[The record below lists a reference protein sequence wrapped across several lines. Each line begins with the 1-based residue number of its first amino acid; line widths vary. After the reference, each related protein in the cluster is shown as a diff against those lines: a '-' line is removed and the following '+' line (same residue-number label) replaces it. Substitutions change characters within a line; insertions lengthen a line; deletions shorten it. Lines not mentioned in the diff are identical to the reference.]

1 MKGGRGKLTLGF
13 KCSARLIRCEAWKRE
28 VCFAASTSHL
38 PHRKM
43 KTLTKGNP
51 IKLILLFA
59 VPLLIGN
66 LFQQLYSLSDTII
79 VGQTLGVDA
88 LAAVGSTGSIQFL
101 IIGFAQGLTAG
112 LSILTAQYFG
122 AGDYQK
128 VRQSFVTSIVITV
141 IVTVLLTIFSLTFVG
156 KILDLMQTPAEIK
169 NDAQTFISVIFASMV
184 VLMAYNLLSNIIRAL
199 GDSKTPLYFL
209 IFATIVNVI
218 LELLFLLVFHWGIAG
233 AGFATV
239 LAQGVSVVLCI
250 VYIVRKLPLLQI
262 EWKDFKTITKESLGK
277 HLYVGLPMA
286 FQMSIIAIGSVLLQ
300 SALNGLGTTAVAAS
314 TAGGKIDQLATLPLM
329 SFGVAMATF
338 TAQNYGAKK
347 YGRILQ
353 GVRQTIIVS
362 IAVAIIGAVLI
373 IIFGKQLVTLF
384 VGNQAPA
391 VLKLSQT
398 YFNITCTFYWV
409 LGILFVIRYTLQ
421 GLGQSIVPTLAGIAE
436 LVMRSSAAL
445 FLAKALGYA
454 GACCANPMAWAGSC
468 FVLIPSYVK
477 SYKML
482 KQREKEQDNK
492 SNEESCTE
500 C

>member
-1 MKGGRGKLTLGF
+1 MLNIF
-13 KCSARLIRCEAWKRE
+13 
-28 VCFAASTSHL
+28 
-38 PHRKM
+38 
-43 KTLTKGNP
+43 
-51 IKLILLFA
+51 IL
-59 VPLLIGN
+59 
-66 LFQQLYSLSDTII
+66 
-79 VGQTLGVDA
+79 
-88 LAAVGSTGSIQFL
+88 
-101 IIGFAQGLTAG
+101 
-112 LSILTAQYFG
+112 
-122 AGDYQK
+122 
-128 VRQSFVTSIVITV
+128 
-141 IVTVLLTIFSLTFVG
+141 
-156 KILDLMQTPAEIK
+156 
-169 NDAQTFISVIFASMV
+169 
-184 VLMAYNLLSNIIRAL
+184 
-199 GDSKTPLYFL
+199 
-209 IFATIVNVI
+209 ATIVNVI

-250 VYIVRKLPLLQI
+250 VYIIRKLPLLQI

-314 TAGGKIDQLATLPLM
+314 TAGGKIDQLATLPMM

-362 IAVAIIGAVLI
+362 ITVAIIGAVLI

-445 FLAKALGYA
+445 FLAKVLGYA

-492 SNEESCTE
+492 SNEESGTE

>member
-1 MKGGRGKLTLGF
+1 
-13 KCSARLIRCEAWKRE
+13 
-28 VCFAASTSHL
+28 
-38 PHRKM
+38 M

-156 KILDLMQTPAEIK
+156 KILDLMQTPSEIK

-218 LELLFLLVFHWGIAG
+218 LELLFLLVFHW
-233 AGFATV
+233 
-239 LAQGVSVVLCI
+239 
-250 VYIVRKLPLLQI
+250 
-262 EWKDFKTITKESLGK
+262 
-277 HLYVGLPMA
+277 
-286 FQMSIIAIGSVLLQ
+286 
-300 SALNGLGTTAVAAS
+300 
-314 TAGGKIDQLATLPLM
+314 
-329 SFGVAMATF
+329 
-338 TAQNYGAKK
+338 
-347 YGRILQ
+347 
-353 GVRQTIIVS
+353 
-362 IAVAIIGAVLI
+362 
-373 IIFGKQLVTLF
+373 
-384 VGNQAPA
+384 
-391 VLKLSQT
+391 
-398 YFNITCTFYWV
+398 
-409 LGILFVIRYTLQ
+409 
-421 GLGQSIVPTLAGIAE
+421 
-436 LVMRSSAAL
+436 
-445 FLAKALGYA
+445 
-454 GACCANPMAWAGSC
+454 
-468 FVLIPSYVK
+468 
-477 SYKML
+477 
-482 KQREKEQDNK
+482 
-492 SNEESCTE
+492 
-500 C
+500 

>member
-1 MKGGRGKLTLGF
+1 MKGGRGKLTFGF

-28 VCFAASTSHL
+28 VCFAALTSHL
-38 PHRKM
+38 PQRKM

-250 VYIVRKLPLLQI
+250 VYIIRKLPLLQI
-262 EWKDFKTITKESLGK
+262 EWKDFKTITKKSLGK

-314 TAGGKIDQLATLPLM
+314 TAGGKIDQLA
-329 SFGVAMATF
+329 
-338 TAQNYGAKK
+338 
-347 YGRILQ
+347 
-353 GVRQTIIVS
+353 
-362 IAVAIIGAVLI
+362 
-373 IIFGKQLVTLF
+373 
-384 VGNQAPA
+384 
-391 VLKLSQT
+391 
-398 YFNITCTFYWV
+398 
-409 LGILFVIRYTLQ
+409 
-421 GLGQSIVPTLAGIAE
+421 
-436 LVMRSSAAL
+436 
-445 FLAKALGYA
+445 
-454 GACCANPMAWAGSC
+454 
-468 FVLIPSYVK
+468 
-477 SYKML
+477 
-482 KQREKEQDNK
+482 
-492 SNEESCTE
+492 
-500 C
+500 

>member
-1 MKGGRGKLTLGF
+1 MSEGAGVAGN
-13 KCSARLIRCEAWKRE
+13 SAFCLE
-28 VCFAASTSHL
+28 
-38 PHRKM
+38 KM

-101 IIGFAQGLTAG
+101 IIGFAQGLTSG
-112 LSILTAQYFG
+112 LSILTAQFFG
-122 AGDYQK
+122 AGDYRK
-128 VRQSFVTSIVITV
+128 VRQSFTTSIVITLV
-141 IVTVLLTIFSLTFVG
+141 VTLLLTVFSLVFVG
-156 KILDLMQTPAEIK
+156 RILDLMQTPSEIK
-169 NDAQTFISVIFASMV
+169 GDAQTFISVIFGSMV

-209 IFATIVNVI
+209 IFATIINVA
-218 LELLFLLVFHWGIAG
+218 LELLFIIVFKWGIAG

-250 VYIVRKLPLLQI
+250 VYIVRKLPLLQVT
-262 EWKDFKTITKESLGK
+262 WKDFRLIDMESVKK

-300 SALNGLGTTAVAAS
+300 AALNSLGTTAVAAS

-347 YGRILQ
+347 YGRILK
-353 GVRQTIIVS
+353 GVRQTLTVS
-362 IAVAIIGAVLI
+362 IIAAIIGGSLI
-373 IIFGKQLVTLF
+373 IIFGKQLVIMF
-384 VGNQAPA
+384 VGNQAPD

-409 LGILFVIRYTLQ
+409 LGILFVIRNTLQ
-421 GLGQSIVPTLAGIAE
+421 GLGQSIVPTLAGVAE

-445 FLAKALGYA
+445 ILAKVIGYA

-468 FVLIPSYVK
+468 FVLIPSYIK

-482 KQREKEQDNK
+482 KQRERERQQSGDDGDEGSGFQK
-492 SNEESCTE
+492 TE
-500 C
+500 